1 MNINKYQDSAMYF
14 RKETA
19 DEIYAVLGLSGE
31 VGELHSMIAKAI
43 RDETELDK
51 EHVVK
56 ELGDILWFIAA
67 IASDIDVTLE
77 EVAQTN
83 IDKLNGR
90 LKRGTIEGSG
100 DDR

>member
-19 DEIYAVLGLSGE
+19 DELYAVLGLSGE

-67 IASDIDVTLE
+67 IASDIEVTLE